1 MVVTANAT
9 PMQKILESKFAP
21 YLGMLIAALMGL
33 LFAYFSLFTMLCGM
47 GGGMLIGVLLYMLPK
62 SMGADFKKMAVF
74 GVIFFVACSALSA
87 YAVSKP
93 YVESYDEP
101 HTVNNLHDVQII
113 EVVPGDYSIKFTYT
127 GDGGVTVDVKYG
139 EVGSILG
146 KQPAVPNLKELI
158 KGDPI
163 TKDET
168 KTYTLPT
175 LEDGKIYAYEI
186 VVRNSTGDSIGNA
199 TAAFIGPVLMDDV
212 GTFCLTWNMY
222 YIALYVMLIFFM
234 ILLFTTYMRKKLEQ
248 TRERL
253 EKEGR
258 LYPQGYGRCKDC
270 GTIILPG
277 EVTCRKCGA
286 YIDVPEEMK
295 AKKVEFFECSE
306 CGKEV
311 PVNVDTCP
319 SCGATFDGIEDE
331 GEKKTEESNPSV
343 IENPVCSE
351 CGKPVDEDAVRCPHC
366 GERFDN

>member
-9 PMQKILESKFAP
+9 PMQKLLESKFAP
-21 YLGMLIAALMGL
+21 YLGMLIAGGMGL
-33 LFAYFSLFTMLCGM
+33 IFAYFSMFTILCGM

-74 GVIFFVACSALSA
+74 GVIFFVVCSAVSA

-93 YVESYDEP
+93 YIESYEDP
-101 HTVNNLHDVQII
+101 HDVRDLHGVEIVEI
-113 EVVPGDYSIKFTYT
+113 GSDYAIQFTYV
-127 GDGGVTVDVKYG
+127 GSDGATVEIRYGV
-139 EVGSILG
+139 VGSILG
-146 KQPAVPNLKELI
+146 NQPAVPNTFELI
-158 KGDPI
+158 KNDPT
-163 TKDET
+163 TKDVLAS
-168 KTYTLPT
+168 YTLPA
-175 LEDGKIYAYEI
+175 LEDGKVYAYEI
-186 VVRNSTGDSIGNA
+186 VIRNASGDILVDGSA
-199 TAAFIGPVLMDDV
+199 VFVGPNLMDDV
-212 GTFCLTWNMY
+212 GTFCLTWNLY

-234 ILLFTTYMRKKLEQ
+234 ILLFTTYMRKKLEA
-248 TRERL
+248 TRERM

-295 AKKVEFFECSE
+295 VKKIEFFECSE

-319 SCGATFDGIEDE
+319 NCGATFDGIE
-331 GEKKTEESNPSV
+331 GEEEEKETKPV
-343 IENPVCSE
+343 TLENPVCSE

>member
-9 PMQKILESKFAP
+9 PMQKLLNSKYAP
-21 YLGMLIAALMGL
+21 YVGMAIAASMGL
-33 LFAYFSLFTMLCGM
+33 LFAYFSMFTMLCGM

-87 YAVSKP
+87 YAVSQP
-93 YVESYDEP
+93 YIESYEDP
-101 HTVNNLHDVQII
+101 HDVRDLH
-113 EVVPGDYSIKFTYT
+113 G
-127 GDGGVTVDVKYG
+127 VDVLWDGTDWNIEFDYVGTDGTTVEVRYG
-139 EVGSILG
+139 VVTSILG
-146 KQPAVPNLKELI
+146 NEPGVPKASPLPNQALVH
-158 KGDPI
+158 GHN
-163 TKDET
+163 
-168 KTYTLPT
+168 TYTLT
-175 LEDGKIYAYEI
+175 GLEDGKIYAYEI
-186 VVRNSTGDSIGNA
+186 IIRN
-199 TAAFIGPVLMDDV
+199 AAGAILVDGSAVFIGPLTGDVNV

-234 ILLFTTYMRKKLEQ
+234 ILLFTTWTRKKLEA
-248 TRERL
+248 TRERM

-277 EVTCRKCGA
+277 EVTCRKCGS

-295 AKKVEFFECSE
+295 VRKVEFFECTD

-311 PVNVDTCP
+311 PLNADTCP
-319 SCGATFDGIEDE
+319 NCGATFDGIEDE
-331 GEKKTEESNPSV
+331 GEEKKTEEKQSV